1 MTKSKLFYALFLMS
15 AVLFTSGIISCKTAS
30 EDEVIE
36 TGEEVIVDGDF
47 DTKTKDTTFANAVVI
62 KYSGTTTT
70 VTNPLESSGVKVSV
84 SNGNVVVTSTT
95 TTTEVNYVLSGSA
108 TNGSFKIYS
117 DYKFNLV
124 LNGASIVNS
133 SGPAINIQSGKK
145 ISVNL
150 LSGTNNRVVDG
161 STYATSSEDQKGAF
175 FSEGQLNFAGT
186 GALTVMANYKHG
198 ICSDDYIAITD
209 GNITITK
216 TVSDGIHANDYFK
229 MSGGTLN
236 ITAAG
241 DGIDCEEG
249 YVAISGGN
257 ITVNSVDDGITASY
271 DGTDTAITPYVAI
284 TGGTINVTTTG
295 DKGNAIKSE
304 SYTTVN
310 SSEAITLKVSGRA
323 SKGFKTTGNL
333 TITNAN
339 ANITTSGNAFY
350 DTSDAD
356 IASAAGINC
365 DANFVMQQGTVTI
378 NSTGIAGKGITVDG
392 TSTINGGTINIIT
405 TGATYTYNSAN
416 TSEAKGFKSDGAFVM
431 NKGEL
436 NIAASNDGLKSGTSI
451 TINDGTINV
460 TKSYEGMESIFITIA
475 GGVCNL
481 TATNDAINT
490 SYGTVSGGTESNDNS
505 HLKVTG
511 GVLIVTGS
519 DAIDSNGN
527 FTISGGVVISNGNE
541 NIDINGNFLV
551 NGGTLIGAEPANNMT
566 KAMSTSSTQV
576 GFFIKSSASV
586 STSSLFHI
594 EDASGKDL
602 GTFMPKMSSSY
613 FHFSHPSMAKG
624 SQYKIYFGGSYTG
637 GSFVG
642 NSSGWG
648 LYTGGTYSNTG
659 ATLKSTTTTSSSSTV
674 NTITF

>member
-1 MTKSKLFYALFLMS
+1 MTKSKLFYALFLIS
-15 AVLFTSGIISCKTAS
+15 TIIFTLGIISCKTAS

-47 DTKTKDTTFANAVVI
+47 DTKTKDTTLANAVVI
-62 KYSGTTTT
+62 KYSGTTAT
-70 VTNPLESSGVKVSV
+70 VTNPLESSGVKVV
-84 SNGNVVVTSTT
+84 VTNGNVVVTSTT
-95 TTTEVNYVLSGSA
+95 TTTEVNYVLSGST

-124 LNGASIVNS
+124 LNGTSIVNS
-133 SGPAINIQSGKK
+133 SGSAINIQSGKK
-145 ISVNL
+145 VSVNL
-150 LSGTNNRVVDG
+150 LTGTNNRLVDG

-209 GNITITK
+209 GNITIAK

-271 DGTDTAITPYVAI
+271 DGTDTAITPYVSI

-310 SSEAITLKVSGRA
+310 SSGAITLKVSGRA

-365 DANFVMQQGTVTI
+365 DANFVMEQGTVTI

-405 TGATYTYNSAN
+405 SGTAFTYSSQD
-416 TSEAKGFKSDGAFVM
+416 SEAKGIKSDGALV
-431 NKGEL
+431 
-436 NIAASNDGLKSGTSI
+436 INDGNITISAADDGIKSDASI
-451 TINDGTINV
+451 TINKGNISI
-460 TKSYEGMESIFITIA
+460 TKSTEGIEAPKVTVNNGTVNVVSSDD
-475 GGVCNL
+475 C
-481 TATNDAINT
+481 INT
-490 SYGTVSGGTESNDNS
+490 TNGSGGESNDGS
-505 HLKVTG
+505 LMSFTG
-511 GVLIVTGS
+511 GLVTVSSTGG
-519 DAIDSNGN
+519 DPLDSNGSIVMTGGTVVVQGPPSQPEVAIDYN
-527 FTISGGVVISNGNE
+527 GTFNISGGLLIASGPNANSRMLQATSTTSAQNAV
-541 NIDINGNFLV
+541 LV
-551 NGGTLIGAEPANNMT
+551 KLNTAQSSGTLFTVQDAAGNNLVT
-566 KAMSTSSTQV
+566 YTSAR
-576 GFFIKSSASV
+576 SASYFV
-586 STSSLFHI
+586 FSS
-594 EDASGKDL
+594 
-602 GTFMPKMSSSY
+602 
-613 FHFSHPSMAKG
+613 PSLVTNAT
-624 SQYKIYFGGSYTG
+624 YKVLTGGSYANGTNTG
-637 GSFVG
+637 GY
-642 NSSGWG
+642 
-648 LYTGGTYSNTG
+648 YTGGTYSGGTQKG
-659 ATLKSTTTTSSSSTV
+659 TFTVSSKLTTVTY
-674 NTITF
+674 